1 MMRHIKVRDGIGW
14 FPLPELLERAAR
26 LWPETPAFRIK
37 RGGGW
42 DSYTYREALDL
53 VRRLARCLVE
63 RCGLRKGDKFAVVG
77 ENRPEWPIAYMAI
90 LWAGGIVVPLDPR
103 LTPKERGYILGAAK
117 VKGVVASGK
126 FTDEMLEH
134 KAELPHLEHVVSMD
148 PHPEATSYHQVW
160 QEYPEGADRAPLSL
174 DDVAVILFTSGTPG
188 APKGVVLTH
197 KNISSNVDAVYQAFD
212 VGPEDRFYSIL
223 PLHHV
228 YEATAGF
235 LFAIAAGATINYASS
250 LRPDVMRQE
259 MKEVRPTL
267 MVVVPLILEKFLL
280 GIRKRLAKLPRGKRA
295 AISLLKGFGKLVD
308 VFTKGKFSKELFLKV
323 REELGLGKARYIVSG
338 GAALPRWVS
347 KGLEEMGFPI
357 LQGYGLSEASPVV
370 SVNPPWRP
378 KNESVGWPLVN
389 CEVKIWNPN
398 EEGVGEIAVRA
409 PFVMQ
414 GYYENPEATREALT
428 PDGWLLT
435 GDMGYID
442 REGYIYITGRKKA
455 VIVTKGGKNIFPE
468 ELEEKLTASEL
479 VEEALVIGGVNPATG
494 EEEVQAIIFP
504 NLELLA
510 AKGITSE
517 DGIYEAIDKV
527 VREVNRNLADYKRIR
542 RFAIRFE
549 EFPKTTTRKIK
560 RHLFKGMYIEPG
572 QRSL

>member
-1 MMRHIKVRDGIGW
+1 MRHLKIRDGIGW

-26 LWPETPAFRIK
+26 LWPDKPSFLIK

-42 DSYTYREALDL
+42 DSYTYKEALDL

-77 ENRPEWPIAYMAI
+77 ENRPEWPMAYMAI

-103 LTPKERGYILGAAK
+103 LKSNERRYILGAAK
-117 VKGVVASGK
+117 VKGVIASGK
-126 FTDEMLEH
+126 FADEMLEH
-134 KAELPHLEHVVSMD
+134 KAELPYLEHVISMD

-160 QEYPEGADRAPLSL
+160 QEFPQGIDRAPLSL
-174 DDVAVILFTSGTPG
+174 DDEAVILFTSGTTG
-188 APKGVVLTH
+188 VPKGVVLTH
-197 KNISSNVDAVYQAFD
+197 KNISSNVDAIYQAID

-228 YEATAGF
+228 YEATTGF
-235 LFAIAAGATINYASS
+235 LFAIAAGTTIYYSSS

-267 MVVVPLILEKFLL
+267 MVVVPLILEKFLV
-280 GIRKRLAKLPRGKRA
+280 GIRKQLAKLPRSKRA
-295 AISLLKGFGKLVD
+295 AISLLKGVGKVAD
-308 VFTKGKFSKELFLKV
+308 IFTKGRFTKELFLKV
-323 REELGLGKARYIVSG
+323 REELGLDKARYIVSG

-370 SVNPPWRP
+370 SVNPPWKP

-398 EEGVGEIAVRA
+398 QEGIGEIAVRA
-409 PFVMQ
+409 PFVMK
-414 GYYENPEATREALT
+414 GYYENPEATREVIT

-468 ELEEKLTASEL
+468 EIEEKLTAHEL
-479 VEEALVIGGVNPATG
+479 IEEALVIGAVNPSTG
-494 EEEVQAIIFP
+494 DEEVQAIIFP

-510 AKGITSE
+510 ARGITSE
-517 DGIYEAIDKV
+517 DEIYEAVDKV
-527 VREVNRNLADYKRIR
+527 VREVNRGLADYKKVR

-572 QRSL
+572 QRFL